1 MRDEDVADAQKLARN
16 KPPKIAK
23 IEKQR
28 AALENQI
35 DVKAGI
41 VEGVVDESGI
51 EVARHNSSSLRV
63 AAVRALSRRHPD
75 RQAPRSPG
83 ARIGL
88 EHASARRAAFRAAS
102 VRRHRP

>member
-1 MRDEDVADAQKLARN
+1 MPMRDEDVADAQKFARA

-35 DVKAGI
+35 GVKTGI

-51 EVARHNSSSLRV
+51 EVARHKFLGPSS
-63 AAVRALSRRHPD
+63 
-75 RQAPRSPG
+75 G
-83 ARIGL
+83 GG
-88 EHASARRAAFRAAS
+88 SAR
-102 VRRHRP
+102 